1 MTVKYIYGSF
11 LGPTVSLLTTSA
23 VAPTL
28 SSLAVSCHST
38 KKWHDL
44 QDESGSTMMFQ
55 CNQNR
60 NIIFWNVRLA
70 NKIFIIIV
78 LTLSTIEIRK
88 IFFNKDLLIENV
100 TWKTT
105 RSVLVSIIK
114 NRHFQKLSKHLL
126 NDPTFATM

>member
-1 MTVKYIYGSF
+1 
-11 LGPTVSLLTTSA
+11 
-23 VAPTL
+23 
-28 SSLAVSCHST
+28 
-38 KKWHDL
+38 
-44 QDESGSTMMFQ
+44 MMFQ

-126 NDPTFATM
+126 NYPTFATM